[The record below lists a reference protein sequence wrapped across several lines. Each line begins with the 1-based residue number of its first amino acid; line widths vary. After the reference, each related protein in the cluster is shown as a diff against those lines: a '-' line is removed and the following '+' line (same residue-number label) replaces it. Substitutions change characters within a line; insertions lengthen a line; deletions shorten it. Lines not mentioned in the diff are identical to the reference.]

1 MYRYETVRNPHY
13 PIRGEVLVL
22 LPVLSY
28 HETLHRNLLHVY
40 VQVRCRLPEGEFLL
54 YSAEAK
60 IAEMLYPSAS
70 KLCVAMSWLSLV
82 GMGALASPSFTEEE

>member
-1 MYRYETVRNPHY
+1 MKLFEIHIIRSERRYWCCCPC
-13 PIRGEVLVL
+13 
-22 LPVLSY
+22 Y
-28 HETLHRNLLHVY
+28 HETLHRNLLQVY

-70 KLCVAMSWLSLV
+70 KLCVAMSWLPLV
-82 GMGALASPSFTEEE
+82 GMGALASPSFSEEE